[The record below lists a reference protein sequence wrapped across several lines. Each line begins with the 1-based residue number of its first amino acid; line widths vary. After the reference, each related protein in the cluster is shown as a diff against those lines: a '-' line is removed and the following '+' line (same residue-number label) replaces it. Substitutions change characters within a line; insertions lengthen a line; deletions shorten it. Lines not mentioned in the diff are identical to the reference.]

1 MVPGVMPVFV
11 ARVAADGSGS
21 VLVGDWDGDGVRSY
35 GVRVGSRVVFY
46 SENSVL
52 AAPVASLSL
61 GRVSDRVFV
70 GDWDGDGR
78 DTLALVRGR
87 SVFYQQVMESSA
99 TTAGRVPE
107 GELREAGHRTGL
119 RLGLRVLP
127 VEGRGTSSL
136 MSVDRQIP

>member
-1 MVPGVMPVFV
+1 M
-11 ARVAADGSGS
+11 
-21 VLVGDWDGDGVRSY
+21 GDWDGDGVRSY

-87 SVFYQQVMESSA
+87 SVFYQQVVESSA
-99 TTAGRVPE
+99 TTAGRGPRGVGAAE
-107 GELREAGHRTGL
+107 GDPFARRHAVQHDAHVILLLRNSR
-119 RLGLRVLP
+119 
-127 VEGRGTSSL
+127 
-136 MSVDRQIP
+136 

>member
-1 MVPGVMPVFV
+1 MPVFV
-11 ARVAADGSGS
+11 ARVAADGTGS

-87 SVFYQQVMESSA
+87 SVFYQQVMDSSA

-107 GELREAGHRTGL
+107 GELVVARQGDHD
-119 RLGLRVLP
+119 VLIA
-127 VEGRGTSSL
+127 R
-136 MSVDRQIP
+136 